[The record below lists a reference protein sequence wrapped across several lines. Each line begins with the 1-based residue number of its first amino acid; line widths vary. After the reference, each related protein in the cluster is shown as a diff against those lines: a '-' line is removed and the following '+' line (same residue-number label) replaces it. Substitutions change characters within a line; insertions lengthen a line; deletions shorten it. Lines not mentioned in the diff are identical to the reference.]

1 MKGNGQRAQQKLVEP
16 TCDFLEQAMTAFIPA
31 NVVVFIDTHSDGGT
45 GYLQYS
51 GGKSGGCS
59 APVDEVS

>member
-16 TCDFLEQAMTAFIPA
+16 ASNFLEQAMTDFIPA
-31 NVVVFIDTHSDGGT
+31 NVVVFLDTHSDGGS

-51 GGKSGGCS
+51 GGKTGGSS